1 MAAMGIP
8 ASTPPD
14 QPVPLTGTDAW
25 HALVAR
31 RDAGPPTLRRLFAA
45 DPDRAG
51 RLAVEV
57 GDLWVDPSRQHVDDG
72 ILEALAALADERD
85 VAGFL
90 QRTAAGE
97 VVNPTE
103 GRPAAHGHQRL
114 PRHEAPADVVAT
126 RDRMAG
132 LATAI
137 RDGAPVLPGG
147 APVETVVHL
156 GIGGGHLGPALV
168 VDALTGPGGPDV
180 DVRFCSGVDPA
191 ELAATLHGPDPVT
204 TLVVACSKSFTTVET
219 RTTLDACLAWL
230 GTAAGP
236 ATDRVVAV
244 TAEPDRASS
253 LGIDAER
260 VLVQPHGV
268 GGRFSLSSAVGLSA
282 MVAIGPEAFDDLL
295 AGMHAVDVATVERPT
310 AVNAAVLLALLDV
323 WNRSVLGRTSQAV
336 VPYAHGLRLLPAHLQ
351 QLSMESLGKGVGTDG
366 APVTA
371 PTGAVLWGSSGTDAQ
386 HAFFQ
391 LLHQGTDVVPVEF
404 VGVARPTTDAGHAEG
419 WDDPRH
425 GHDLLVANLAAQADA
440 LAFGRSADEVRA
452 AGVAEDLV
460 PHRTFGGDRP
470 STIVLAPELTASTLG
485 QLVALA
491 ENRTAATGA
500 LLDID
505 PFDQWGVELGKELA
519 AGLADDLTT
528 GRVGDHE
535 PEVVA
540 RYRALRD
547 ETAG

>member
-1 MAAMGIP
+1 MGSSP
-8 ASTPPD
+8 APP
-14 QPVPLTGTDAW
+14 PGGTDAW
-25 HALVAR
+25 RALSAR
-31 RDAGPPTLRRLFAA
+31 RDAGLPTLRSLFAA

-51 RLAVEV
+51 RLGVEV
-57 GDLWVDPSRQHVDDG
+57 GDLWVDPSRQHLDDG

-90 QRTAAGE
+90 LRTAAGE

-103 GRPAAHGHQRL
+103 GRPATHGHQRL
-114 PRHEAPADVVAT
+114 PRDQAPPDVVAT

-132 LATAI
+132 LAAAI

-168 VDALTGPGGPDV
+168 VDALTGPGDPEV
-180 DVRFCSGVDPA
+180 DVRFCAGVDPA
-191 ELAATLHGPDPVT
+191 ELAATLHGPDPTT
-204 TLVVACSKSFTTVET
+204 TLVVACSKSFTTIET

-230 GTAAGP
+230 GTAPGP

-253 LGIDAER
+253 LGLAADRI
-260 VLVQPHGV
+260 LVQPHGV

-310 AVNAAVLLALLDV
+310 THNAAVLLALVDV
-323 WNRSVLGRTSQAV
+323 WNRSVLGRTSHAV

-351 QLSMESLGKGVGTDG
+351 QLSMESLGKGVATDG
-366 APVTA
+366 APVTV
-371 PTGAVLWGSSGTDAQ
+371 PTGSVLWGASGTDAQ

-404 VGVARPTTDAGHAEG
+404 VGVALPSPHGGRGEEG

-440 LAFGRSADEVRA
+440 LAFGRSADEARA

-460 PHRTFGGDRP
+460 PHRTFSGDRP

-491 ENRTAATGA
+491 ENRTVATGA
-500 LLDID
+500 LLGVN

-519 AGLADDLTT
+519 AGLADDLAT
-528 GRVGDHE
+528 GRVGDDE
-535 PEVVA
+535 PEVLA

-547 ETAG
+547 GAQAAG

>member
-1 MAAMGIP
+1 MGPP

-14 QPVPLTGTDAW
+14 EPVPLTGSDAW
-25 HALVAR
+25 HALTTR
-31 RDAGPPTLRRLFAA
+31 RDAGLPTLRHLFAA
-45 DPDRAG
+45 EPERAG

-72 ILEALAALADERD
+72 ILEALSALADDRD

-90 QRTAAGE
+90 QRTTDGH

-103 GRPAAHGHQRL
+103 GRPATHGHQRL

-137 RDGAPVLPGG
+137 RDGAPVLPSG

-191 ELAATLHGPDPVT
+191 ELAATLHGPDPST
-204 TLVVACSKSFTTVET
+204 TLVVACSKSFTTIET

-244 TAEPDRASS
+244 TAEPDRAAA
-253 LGIDAER
+253 LGLDAER

-282 MVAIGPEAFDDLL
+282 MVAIGPEAFDELL
-295 AGMHAVDVATVERPT
+295 AGMHAVDVASVERPT
-310 AVNAAVLLALLDV
+310 AENAAVLLALLDI

-351 QLSMESLGKGVGTDG
+351 QLSMESLGKGVAADGT
-366 APVTA
+366 
-371 PTGAVLWGSSGTDAQ
+371 PTTVPSGSVLWGASGTDAQ

-391 LLHQGTDVVPVEF
+391 LLHQGTDVIPVEF
-404 VGVARPTTDAGHAEG
+404 VGVARPAPHGGRDADG

-440 LAFGRSADEVRA
+440 LAFGRTADEVRA
-452 AGVAEDLV
+452 AGVAEDLA
-460 PHRTFGGDRP
+460 PHRTFPGDRP
-470 STIVLAPELTASTLG
+470 STVVLAPELTASTLG

-491 ENRTAATGA
+491 ENRTVAAGA
-500 LLDID
+500 LLGID

-519 AGLADDLTT
+519 AGLADDLAT
-528 GRVGDHE
+528 GRIGDDE
-535 PEVVA
+535 PELVA

-547 ETAG
+547 EA